1 MVCKEEYPMNDY
13 GVDTSKRWFLTKA
26 ATMVGAAGAIFAAT
40 PFISSMQPSEKAQAA
55 GAPVEVDISK
65 LEPGQLIRVRWRGKP
80 VWVVQRTQESLSSL
94 QKLEPKLRDPKSVE
108 SEQPETSKN
117 EYRSSKPEI
126 LVALGVCTHLG
137 CSPTYRPEVA
147 PADLGPEWLGGFFCP
162 CHGSSFDLAGR
173 VYKGVPAPRNL
184 DIPPH
189 QYLSDTRLL
198 IGENA

>member
-1 MVCKEEYPMNDY
+1 MSEN
-13 GVDTSKRWFLTKA
+13 GVDTSKRWFLTKTA
-26 ATMVGAAGAIFAAT
+26 SVVGATGAVLAAF

-65 LEPGQLIRVRWRGKP
+65 LETGQMIRVMWRGKP
-80 VWVVQRTQESLSSL
+80 VWIVQRTKESLDSL
-94 QKLEPKLRDPKSVE
+94 AKLEPKLRDPKSEE
-108 SEQPETSKN
+108 SEQPEPAKN
-117 EYRSSKPEI
+117 EYRSYKPEI

-137 CSPTYRPEVA
+137 CAPTYRPEVA

-189 QYLSDTRLL
+189 QYLNDTRLL

>member
-1 MVCKEEYPMNDY
+1 MNDY

-94 QKLEPKLRDPKSVE
+94 QKLEPKLRDPKSEE

>member
-1 MVCKEEYPMNDY
+1 MNDY
-13 GVDTSKRWFLTKA
+13 GVDTSKRWFLTKTA
-26 ATMVGAAGAIFAAT
+26 AMVGAAGAIFAAT

-94 QKLEPKLRDPKSVE
+94 PKLEPKLRDPKSEE
-108 SEQPETSKN
+108 SEQPESAKN

-137 CSPTYRPEVA
+137 CAPTYRPEVA

>member
-1 MVCKEEYPMNDY
+1 MSDN
-13 GVDTSKRWFLTKA
+13 GVDTGKRWFLTKA
-26 ATMVGAAGAIFAAT
+26 AAMVGAAGAAVAVV

-55 GAPVEVDISK
+55 GAPVEVDITK
-65 LEPGQLIRVRWRGKP
+65 LEPGQIIRIMWRGKP
-80 VWVVQRTQESLSSL
+80 VWIVQRTQESLDAL
-94 QKLEPKLRDPKSVE
+94 PKLEPKLRDPKSDE
-108 SEQPETSKN
+108 SEQPEAVKN
-117 EYRSSKPEI
+117 EYRSFKPGI

-162 CHGSSFDLAGR
+162 CHGSFFDLAGR

>member
-1 MVCKEEYPMNDY
+1 MNDY
-13 GVDTSKRWFLTKA
+13 GVDTSKRWFLTKTA
-26 ATMVGAAGAIFAAT
+26 AMVGAAGAIFAAT

-94 QKLEPKLRDPKSVE
+94 PKLEPKLRDPKSEE
-108 SEQPETSKN
+108 SEQPESAKN

-137 CSPTYRPEVA
+137 CAPSYRPEVA